1 MNKTKE
7 KKIKK
12 TIEKLLNKLGINEY
26 IININKDKTTD
37 LICARINTENPNIL
51 IGKLGVNLIAIDC
64 LVKKILEKETGER
77 PKFLLDVNNYQKR
90 KIEIIK
96 QKVDFFSNRAR
107 YLKGAVEMGYMSP
120 YERMIVHSIID
131 KEADLTTESIGFG
144 QQRRIKII
152 WNKTDIKKQ

>member
-120 YERMIVHSIID
+120 
-131 KEADLTTESIGFG
+131 
-144 QQRRIKII
+144 
-152 WNKTDIKKQ
+152 